1 LLKLKFFKNGK
12 WDEIPNFI
20 NLQICPVSRPKTNPC
35 RDGAYRGTRQ
45 ADSFPKQTDIFI
57 SKIISMLFNIKTFIK
72 EFKSK
77 QKYRKEKPDIG
88 VSLVMSI
95 YYNLSNNI
103 KANSAWK
110 IAKYN

>member
-1 LLKLKFFKNGK
+1 
-12 WDEIPNFI
+12 
-20 NLQICPVSRPKTNPC
+20 
-35 RDGAYRGTRQ
+35 
-45 ADSFPKQTDIFI
+45 
-57 SKIISMLFNIKTFIK
+57 MLFNIKTFVK

-77 QKYRKEKPDIG
+77 QKCGKEKPDIG

-103 KANSAWK
+103 KANSARK